1 MMNPSLTPSPS
12 HSPAPSLPRSPA
24 PLRLCY
30 VLLSPTFGMHQ
41 YTADYANRMVAA
53 GHEVHLV
60 TTSTY
65 PADRYAP
72 GVQVHTPV
80 TTTDTGFSLRALL
93 GLFTAW
99 KRFDFSPLSP
109 FPVPTSPPLPLS
121 PPHSFDVVH
130 FTGPHLWNPF
140 LLSHLRRLGIP
151 TLHSLH
157 DLDPHPGSAYG
168 PLLHLWNTA
177 VLRGASHIL
186 VHGQRYRDRL
196 ARYPVTCLP
205 LLHLFLGYEVGSRL
219 GVWEHEP
226 ELPALPPL
234 SLSPALPFSPPLTAL
249 FFGRLEPYKGVTV
262 LLEAWARAR
271 SQGLSG
277 RLILAGEG
285 DLTRLWAGELPPGV
299 ELRNRRLEDAEA
311 LTLFQQCSLVVL
323 PYTGATQSALI
334 PAAYFFGKPVI
345 ATRSGALEEY
355 VEEGRTG
362 WLVPPGDPLAL
373 ARALQES
380 LGHAG
385 RLQDFGQNG
394 RLWYTTRRTCEETSL
409 LQLYKKMCEQGD
421 TAM

>member
-1 MMNPSLTPSPS
+1 MGGLDMMNPSLTPSPP
-12 HSPAPSLPRSPA
+12 HSLA

-72 GVQVHTPV
+72 DVQVHTPV
-80 TTTDTGFSLRALL
+80 TTHDTGFSIEGVL
-93 GLFTAW
+93 GLFRAL
-99 KRFDFSPLSP
+99 KRLGVFTFTRSHVDAFTRFHL
-109 FPVPTSPPLPLS
+109 
-121 PPHSFDVVH
+121 VH

-140 LLSHLRRLGIP
+140 LLSHLRRLGVP
-151 TLHSLH
+151 TLHTLH

-186 VHGQRYRDRL
+186 VHGQRYRERL

-219 GVWEHEP
+219 EVWDHEP
-226 ELPALPPL
+226 ELPASPPL
-234 SLSPALPFSPPLTAL
+234 SLSPAPSFSPSLTAL

-262 LLEAWARAR
+262 LLEAWARAK
-271 SQGLSG
+271 SQGLPG

-285 DLTRLWAGELPPGV
+285 DLTRLWTGELPPDV
-299 ELRNRRLEDAEA
+299 ELRHRRLEDAEA

-345 ATRSGALEEY
+345 ASRSGALEEY
-355 VEEGRTG
+355 VEEGQTG

-394 RLWYTTRRTCEETSL
+394 RLWYTTHRTCEKTSL
-409 LQLYKKMCEQGD
+409 LQLYKKMCERGD
-421 TAM
+421 TGT